1 MKKISM
7 CTSNV
12 NDRRAARKEYSI
24 VLAAHDNYM
33 VADSGTIFHLTLDP
47 HKLCLFSVTV

>member
-1 MKKISM
+1 M

-24 VLAAHDNYM
+24 VLAAHSDNITNRATKYK
-33 VADSGTIFHLTLDP
+33 AQKNKIINT
-47 HKLCLFSVTV
+47 